1 MERHGDAMVAGTKG
15 LPLEHRVRLAAFLAL
30 SALCTSGQRRLLE
43 QAAGEL
49 TAEQSANVERGRQVV
64 LTHDEPS
71 SPWPRMHVYQ
81 FIDATPEEAA
91 AVFTDYERHST
102 YIPNL
107 RESRISYRADELTA
121 EVDYVLRVPL
131 APDER
136 YTVRDRLSIPDD
148 GESYLVTWTLVRA
161 SSTRAT
167 DGSVRFE
174 RYWNEQLNSAG
185 TLMVYSNFVTP
196 GSRLARLPF
205 VRGKAMA
212 QMRDT
217 AGAIAAQVER
227 QRAGDRTLLERQLA
241 VLRQRQ
247 SR

>member
-1 MERHGDAMVAGTKG
+1 MA
-15 LPLEHRVRLAAFLAL
+15 
-30 SALCTSGQRRLLE
+30 
-43 QAAGEL
+43 QAAAEL
-49 TAEQSANVERGRQVV
+49 TAEQLADVEKGRQVV
-64 LTHDEPS
+64 LTHDEPR

-81 FIDATPEEAA
+81 FIDSTPEEAA

-107 RESRISYRADELTA
+107 LESRISYLADELTA
-121 EVDYVLRVPL
+121 EVDYALRVPL

-136 YTVRDRLSIPDD
+136 YTVRDRLSIADD
-148 GESYLVTWTLVRA
+148 GQSYLVTWTLVRA

-174 RYWNEQLNSAG
+174 RYQNERLQRAG

-196 GSRLARLPF
+196 GSLLARVPF

-227 QRAGDRTLLERQLA
+227 ERAGDRALLERQVAL
-241 VLRQRQ
+241 LRQRQ
-247 SR
+247 AK